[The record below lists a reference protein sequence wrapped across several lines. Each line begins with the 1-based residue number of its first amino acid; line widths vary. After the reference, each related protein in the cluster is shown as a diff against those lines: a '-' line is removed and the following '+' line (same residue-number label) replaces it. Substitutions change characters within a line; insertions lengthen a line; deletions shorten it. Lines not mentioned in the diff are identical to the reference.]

1 MLTLHDPAQLEPC
14 PGGVCVALGMFD
26 GVHLGHQHVVRQA
39 VLDARAL
46 GARPVAVT
54 FDPHPLAVVRPE
66 KAPRLLQT
74 PGQRLRALSAL
85 GLDAVLLLR
94 FDGELARI
102 SGDEFIRRLAVGFGR
117 LRSVT
122 VGQGF
127 HFGHNRSGNVP
138 LLREIGRPL
147 GFVTHAVAPI
157 HIGSERVSSTR
168 IRTALREGRLGMVA
182 ELLGRPYALAGVVT
196 RGQQLARQMGFPTA
210 NVAVAGLEL
219 PPLGV
224 YAARARVDG
233 RDHRAVLNLGLRP
246 TVDSGETVPRL
257 EVHLFD
263 FEGDLYGKELEV
275 ELVRMIRPEKRF
287 TSVEALSEQIARDVI
302 GARQMLG

>member
-1 MLTLHDPAQLEPC
+1 MLTLHDPAELAPSL
-14 PGGVCVALGMFD
+14 GGVCIALGMFD

-54 FDPHPLAVVRPE
+54 FDPHPLAVVRPDR
-66 KAPRLLQT
+66 APRLLQT
-74 PGQRLRALSAL
+74 PAQRLRALAGL
-85 GLDAVLLLR
+85 GIDAALLLH
-94 FDGELARI
+94 FDGGLAQI
-102 SGDEFIRRLAVGFGR
+102 TGDEFIRRLAAGFGR

-138 LLREIGRPL
+138 LLRDLGRPL

-168 IRTALREGRLGMVA
+168 IRTALREGRLGVVA
-182 ELLGRPYALAGVVT
+182 ELLGRPYALAGVVMPG
-196 RGQQLARQMGFPTA
+196 RRLARQLGYPTA
-210 NVAVAGLEL
+210 NIDVGGLEL
-219 PPLGV
+219 PPYGV
-224 YAARARVDG
+224 YAARARVEG

-246 TVDSGETVPRL
+246 TVESGETVPRL

-263 FEGDLYGKELEV
+263 YAGDLYGKELEA
-275 ELVRMIRPEKRF
+275 ELVHMIRPEKRF
-287 TSVEALSEQIARDVI
+287 ASVEALREQMARDVVAA
-302 GARQMLG
+302 GQTLG